1 MSSHSC
7 DSDATAVTAEMMTFI
22 RNVNSSIQRIEGH
35 CFLMD
40 QRTST
45 ILDRVTAVEHQVVPL
60 ATQQADMD
68 ARLSQLFH
76 RVAAVE
82 VPNHREVG
90 GGGVAASAR
99 SFSANSG
106 GGRWMCPIC
115 RSGVLMRALTLKGHI
130 RKLLPGNSSSRPKC
144 RWKPS
149 DNAHQLLVARF
160 EGSTFEER
168 CSAFASVFYSFLQ
181 AATSSSHSE
190 SETTDLITA
199 WLSAA
204 LSVDNQPLPVL
215 PHCSSSSGSRRRLP
229 SSSDQ
234 KSSSDNR

>member
-7 DSDATAVTAEMMTFI
+7 DSDSTAVTAEMLTFI
-22 RNVNSSIQRIEGH
+22 RNFSSSIQRIEGH
-35 CFLMD
+35 CALMD
-40 QRTST
+40 QRTSS
-45 ILDRVTAVEHQVVPL
+45 ILDRVTAVEHHFEPL
-60 ATQQADMD
+60 ATQQAALD

-82 VPNHREVG
+82 QLNHREVG
-90 GGGVAASAR
+90 GGGVAATAR
-99 SFSANSG
+99 SFAADSH

-144 RWKPS
+144 RWKPL
-149 DNAHQLLVARF
+149 DPAHIKLVSRF

-168 CSAFASVFYSFLQ
+168 CSAFVRVFYSFLQ
-181 AATSSSHSE
+181 AATSSSHPE

-199 WLSAA
+199 WLTAA
-204 LSVDNQPLPVL
+204 LSLDDRPLPVL
-215 PHCSSSSGSRRRLP
+215 PHCSSSSGSRRRVP
-229 SSSDQ
+229 SSSDHM
-234 KSSSDNR
+234 SSS